1 MSLSLYKSQLQPSNE
16 SFCSVDE
23 NTLLYTFILYI
34 YKYMEFSNET
44 DLLKEKIPPHT
55 HTL

>member
-1 MSLSLYKSQLQPSNE
+1 MSVSLYKSQLQPSNE

-34 YKYMEFSNET
+34 YKYQTLFSVLSH
-44 DLLKEKIPPHT
+44 DKYIIHPR
-55 HTL
+55 